1 MTAPLYTTLGAM
13 LAAQAARH
21 GNKPA
26 LKSASGD
33 LSYATLDR
41 AANRVAHGLAAAGVG
56 PGDRVACIGR
66 NGIGYWQ
73 LLFGAARLG
82 ATAIPV
88 NWRLAPAEIDAI
100 LDDAAP
106 RFIAADMDFASVLPG
121 NAAHVLT
128 DTDSFTQWRDSFS
141 DAHPDMAVDPETI
154 AVQIYTSGTTGKPK
168 GVMLSHR
175 ALMAF
180 RALPPEMQP
189 AWNRWTDDDVSLIVM
204 PQFHIGGTGFGLQTL
219 CAGATGLIQQAF
231 DASAVLDAIAND
243 GLSKFFTVPSA
254 LQLVLQ
260 HPRARS
266 VNYDRIRT
274 IVYGA
279 SPIPL
284 ELLRAAIGM
293 FDCAFVQQ
301 YGMTE
306 MCGTIAV
313 LPPEDHS
320 IDGNAR
326 MRSAGKPL
334 PGVDV
339 AILDPDGRAL
349 PPHVSGEI
357 AIRAPTVMSG
367 YWNQPDATAA
377 VMTPDGF
384 FRTGDAGYLD
394 EDGYIFLQDRLK
406 DMIVSGGE
414 NIYPAEV
421 EAALWAHPDIAEVA
435 VIGVP
440 DPLWGEAVK
449 AIVVL
454 HDSVT
459 PDAEA
464 IRQWARAR
472 IGGYKVPKSV
482 DFVASLPRN
491 ATGKVLRRELRA
503 PYWAGHARAIN

>member
-1 MTAPLYTTLGAM
+1 MTAPQFQTLGAM
-13 LAAQAARH
+13 LAAQAARY
-21 GNKPA
+21 GDKPA
-26 LKSASGD
+26 LRFAGQT
-33 LSYATLDR
+33 LSYAALDR
-41 AANRVAHGLAAAGVG
+41 ASTRAAQGLIAAGVQ
-56 PGDRVACIGR
+56 PDDRVAYIGR
-66 NGIGYWQ
+66 NSDAYWQ
-73 LLFGAARLG
+73 LLFAATKLGAAI
-82 ATAIPV
+82 IPV
-88 NWRLAPAEIDAI
+88 NWRLAVAEISAI

-106 RFIAADMDFASVLPG
+106 RFIAADAEFIEHLPTGTPHVATDAESFA
-121 NAAHVLT
+121 H
-128 DTDSFTQWRDSFS
+128 WRDSFG
-141 DAHPDMAVDPETI
+141 DAAVTTDVDPESI
-154 AVQIYTSGTTGKPK
+154 AVQIYTSGTTAKPK

-175 ALMAF
+175 ALLAF
-180 RALPPEMQP
+180 RALPPEVQP

-231 DASAVLDAIAND
+231 DAGDVLDAIAHD

-254 LQLVLQ
+254 LQMVLH
-260 HPRARS
+260 HPRAHM

-284 ELLRAAIGM
+284 DLLREAIGV

-320 IDGNAR
+320 VDGNAR

-334 PGVDV
+334 PGVEV
-339 AILDPDGRAL
+339 VILDPEGRPL
-349 PPHVSGEI
+349 PPHASGEI
-357 AIRAPTVMSG
+357 AIKSPTGMSG

-377 VMTPDGF
+377 VLTADGF

-421 EAALWAHPDIAEVA
+421 EAALWAHPDIADVA

-440 DPLWGEAVK
+440 DPVWGEAVK

-454 HDSVT
+454 RDSAT
-459 PDAEA
+459 PDADA
-464 IRQWARAR
+464 IRQWARTR

-482 DFVASLPRN
+482 DFVDLLPRN

-503 PYWAGHARAIN
+503 PYWVGHARAIN